1 MTGSEESNGIL
12 GRKRLKDTENGEM
25 TETNGMEENTESYE
39 NKEMTETNG
48 TKEKT
53 ETNITE
59 EKAESYENK
68 EKTETNETEE
78 KTENQME
85 EITEIYGTEKTIVRE
100 LQKHMELRKTRK

>member
-1 MTGSEESNGIL
+1 MTGSEENNGIL

-25 TETNGMEENTESYE
+25 TETNGMEENT
-39 NKEMTETNG
+39 
-48 TKEKT
+48 
-53 ETNITE
+53 
-59 EKAESYENK
+59 ESYENK

-100 LQKHMELRKTRK
+100 LQKHMELRKIQKAMKIRK